1 MIEPQTRPHLPWRDD
16 YSTGVASID
25 HEHQQMIDLINRIF
39 ERLDSDESRSAV
51 SDFLGEVHARIA
63 AHFALEEQIMRDR
76 RYDQFEDHKADHER
90 LLDEIRDIMDAYE
103 DGTYADRKFEFAERL
118 QDWFVLH
125 FKTKDARL
133 HKRLGHH

>member
-1 MIEPQTRPHLPWRDD
+1 MTDPQTRPHLPWRDD

-39 ERLDSDESRSAV
+39 ERLESDSSGAAV

-90 LLDEIRDIMDAYE
+90 LLDEIRDIMDAHE
-103 DGTYADRKFEFAERL
+103 DGTYADRKYAFAERL
-118 QDWFVLH
+118 EDWFVLH